1 MKDLNTEIIL
11 FRALCEQIAELNDLD
26 ADDEFVIGS
35 AEGCSSISE
44 AIVHYARIVEEL
56 EADAKTLSEWIA
68 KRNERKRRLENTADK
83 IRAKLAWA
91 MAESGL
97 KTLKQPDMTIS
108 VRDNPAGVQ
117 FTCEPHEAPEEFVT
131 TRTTYSWNRA
141 AVKEALDNGEHLT
154 FAHRTNG
161 GNSISIRTK

>member
-68 KRNERKRRLENTADK
+68 KRNERKRRFENTADK

-97 KTLKQPDMTIS
+97 KNVKEPDMTIS
-108 VRDNPAGVQ
+108 VRDNPAGIQ
-117 FTCEPHEAPEEFVT
+117 FTCEPHEAPEQFVT
-131 TRTTYSWNRA
+131 TKTSYSWNRA
-141 AVKEALDNGEHLT
+141 AVKEALEKGDLP
-154 FAHRTNG
+154 FAHKTNG
-161 GNSISIRTK
+161 GQSISIRTK